1 MICRKICKHLWS
13 LSYIMTIIRG
23 FYFFSQ
29 SSFVSI
35 SVSPHPLALS
45 AALLFVTIGLQIRL
59 TTTANTNNCRSLVCY
74 GTCTRGNRVVVE
86 QVVTRYSLRPH
97 SRTQWKLLLIVSK
110 YYSDI
115 RQSRLLQ
122 YEETAD
128 KQLECH
134 DCASCNNQLPYS
146 GLPYY
151 AQWLCRIFSPRNIIL
166 NPTIL
171 PSDVR

>member
-115 RQSRLLQ
+115 RSHVYSNMRKLQ
-122 YEETAD
+122 I
-128 KQLECH
+128 
-134 DCASCNNQLPYS
+134 NNWIAMIVLVATTSSPILVS
-146 GLPYY
+146 HIMPNGS
-151 AQWLCRIFSPRNIIL
+151 AEFSAPG
-166 NPTIL
+166 T
-171 PSDVR
+171 